1 MVAGGERPA
10 RFASALG
17 AALLTLSSPAA
28 QAGAWTEPQGDG
40 LLIESL
46 FGWTGY
52 GAPWGGN
59 PAVKQN
65 RADAETYV
73 EYGVTNQLTIF
84 GQTALERYSLSP
96 PQPSLYTG
104 LDYSDLGL
112 RAKLW
117 STGAWVFSGETTL
130 FLPGAY
136 DPASP
141 AQAGDTGGA
150 GEARALVGYNLAV
163 GSIPAFLDAELGYRL
178 RTAGPPDEWHGDL
191 TFGLKPT
198 QRIMLL
204 LQDFTIV
211 SMASANRDFPAWRNS
226 VVEASLVIALDAE
239 WSLQFGL
246 FASVLAVRTNTER
259 GAALAVWRKF

>member
-1 MVAGGERPA
+1 MGRGPWSPRARGPR

-28 QAGAWTEPQGDG
+28 RAGAWTEPQGDG
-40 LLIESL
+40 LLIETL
-46 FGWTGY
+46 FGWTGE

-96 PQPSLYTG
+96 PTPNVYTG
-104 LDYSDLGL
+104 LDYSDIGL

-117 STGAWVFSGETTL
+117 STGAWVFSGETTA
-130 FLPGAY
+130 FVPGAY
-136 DPASP
+136 DPAPP

-150 GEARALVGYNLAV
+150 ARRGR
-163 GSIPAFLDAELGYRL
+163 SPAIISPSVRS
-178 RTAGPPDEWHGDL
+178 PPFS
-191 TFGLKPT
+191 TPSSAIACAPPARPT
-198 QRIMLL
+198 NG
-204 LQDFTIV
+204 
-211 SMASANRDFPAWRNS
+211 MA
-226 VVEASLVIALDAE
+226 
-239 WSLQFGL
+239 
-246 FASVLAVRTNTER
+246 T
-259 GAALAVWRKF
+259 

>member
-1 MVAGGERPA
+1 MVAAGERPR

-28 QAGAWTEPQGDG
+28 LAGAWTEPQGDG

-96 PQPSLYTG
+96 PTRS
-104 LDYSDLGL
+104 
-112 RAKLW
+112 
-117 STGAWVFSGETTL
+117 ST
-130 FLPGAY
+130 
-136 DPASP
+136 PAS
-141 AQAGDTGGA
+141 T
-150 GEARALVGYNLAV
+150 
-163 GSIPAFLDAELGYRL
+163 IP
-178 RTAGPPDEWHGDL
+178 T
-191 TFGLKPT
+191 
-198 QRIMLL
+198 
-204 LQDFTIV
+204 
-211 SMASANRDFPAWRNS
+211 SA
-226 VVEASLVIALDAE
+226 
-239 WSLQFGL
+239 
-246 FASVLAVRTNTER
+246 
-259 GAALAVWRKF
+259 